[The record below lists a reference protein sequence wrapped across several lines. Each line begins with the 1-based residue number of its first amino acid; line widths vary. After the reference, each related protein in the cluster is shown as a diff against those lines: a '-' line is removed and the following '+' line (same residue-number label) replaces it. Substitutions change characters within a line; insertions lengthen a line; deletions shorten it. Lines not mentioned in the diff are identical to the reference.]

1 MALKRPPLWLIVA
14 AVVMALA
21 GLIAVQVYLLTNAF
35 ELKEQAFKQ
44 NVTGALGMT
53 SIRLATNETM
63 ANVFRIDAGGTAGGA
78 TIVTTEVRTT
88 RPSGQGRVDSVFA
101 VQRVGPPM
109 PVRVEGDS
117 FIYTISTPQR
127 VRILLADGTGKD
139 SLVVDTLKPAGEH
152 RLLLHGPGRGQGFF
166 YRFSTDSF
174 AVVANITDSVP
185 PAFVR
190 KPENEQERQVLV
202 SRVMENLWVSDR
214 EPLERRIHPTTLDT
228 VLRRSLREV
237 GIPLEVTYG
246 VLLPGD
252 SIAMAVPPEQMHV
265 LRTSSFRAPLFL
277 AEGASPRTFLVVFFP
292 GQQLYL
298 LQQLWP
304 VLLASVLFV
313 TLVVGGFVHT
323 IRTIVRQQKLSG
335 LMVDFINNMTHEFK
349 TPISTVALASE
360 AIGRPDVVTKRTKVR
375 QYNRIIAEETLR
387 MKVQVDRIL
396 QMAQLEE
403 GDIELTR
410 SEVDLH
416 ALIGKAA
423 GTFALQVE
431 SRGGRIA
438 MDLRAGVHRL
448 SGDPVFLSNI
458 VHNLLDNANKYSPEA
473 PEITIATFNDGGM
486 LVVRISDRGCG
497 IAAEHQTR
505 IFEKYYRVPA
515 GDLHDVKGFGIG
527 LSYVK
532 LLVEAH
538 GGSISL
544 HSEPG
549 VGTDVEVR
557 LPVKTTM
564 L

>member
-1 MALKRPPLWLIVA
+1 MVLKRPSIWLLVS

-44 NVTGALGMT
+44 NVAGALGMT
-53 SIRLATNETM
+53 SVRLATSETV
-63 ANVFRIDAGGTAGGA
+63 ANVFRVDAGRKSGGA
-78 TIVTTEVRTT
+78 TIVTTEVRTNEIGGKDRSDSART
-88 RPSGQGRVDSVFA
+88 VSRVV
-101 VQRVGPPM
+101 PPM

-127 VRILLADGTGKD
+127 VRIVLADVAGND
-139 SLVVDTLKPAGEH
+139 SLVVDTLKPAGEYS
-152 RLLLHGPGRGQGFF
+152 LLLHGAARGQGFF
-166 YRFSTDSF
+166 YRFTTDSF
-174 AVVANITDSVP
+174 AVIANITEGVP
-185 PAFVR
+185 PAVVR
-190 KPENEQERQVLV
+190 QPENERERQVLV

-237 GIPLEVTYG
+237 GIPLDVAYG

-252 SIAMAVPPEQMHV
+252 SITMAMPPEQAHL
-265 LRTSSFRAPLFL
+265 LRASAYRAPLFL
-277 AEGASPRTFLVVFFP
+277 GEGGAQRAFLVVFFP

-304 VLLASVLFV
+304 VLLASILFV
-313 TLVVGGFVHT
+313 TLVVSGFVYT
-323 IRTIVRQQKLSG
+323 IRTIVRQQRLSG
-335 LMVDFINNMTHEFK
+335 LMVDFVNNMTHEFK

-360 AIGRPDVVTKRTKVR
+360 AIGRPDVATKRAKVQ
-375 QYNRIIAEETLR
+375 QYNRMIAEETHR
-387 MKVQVDRIL
+387 MKAQVDRIL

-410 SEVDLH
+410 SVVDVH
-416 ALIGKAA
+416 DLIGKAA

-431 SRGGRIA
+431 SRGGRITL
-438 MDLRAGVHRL
+438 DLRAGAHTL
-448 SGDPVFLSNI
+448 SGDAVFLSNI
-458 VHNLLDNANKYSPEA
+458 VHNLLDNANKYSPNA
-473 PEITIATFNDGGM
+473 PEITLATLNEDGM
-486 LVVRISDRGCG
+486 LVVRVSDRGCG
-497 IAAEHQTR
+497 IAAEHQKKV
-505 IFEKYYRVPA
+505 FEKYYRVPT
-515 GDLHDVKGFGIG
+515 GNLHDVKGFGIG

-544 HSEPG
+544 HSEEG
-549 VGTDVEVR
+549 VGTDIEVR
-557 LPVKTTM
+557 LPVKTTTW
-564 L
+564 